1 MTQYDAGPGDWSDRE
16 WEMPGREQK
25 DQVKK
30 RRFSLPPWAMLA
42 ALVAAVILLCVGLVL
57 IVQAIRGG
65 REAESPTA
73 EAEMTGE
80 LQPPATEPAAVDMPA
95 PVPMVSPSPTIA
107 IPGAEV
113 PLPTQPTYTVIEPG
127 ASVVTINTEPLRM
140 RDQPTLNGAVLV
152 RLGNGTILTVVDGP
166 READGY
172 TWWMVRTEG
181 GREGWVAGSWLELE
195 E

>member
-30 RRFSLPPWAMLA
+30 RRFSLPPWGMLA
-42 ALVAAVILLCVGLVL
+42 ALVAAVVLLCVGLVL

-65 REAESPTA
+65 REAETPTA
-73 EAEMTGE
+73 ELDQPGE
-80 LQPPATEPAAVDMPA
+80 LQPPATEPENEDV
-95 PVPMVSPSPTIA
+95 PVRVPIVQPSPTVE
-107 IPGAEV
+107 IPGADIPE
-113 PLPTQPTYTVIEPG
+113 PTQATYTVIQTG
-127 ASVVTINTEPLRM
+127 ATVVTINTEPLRM

-152 RLGNGTILTVVDGP
+152 RLGNGTVLTVVDGP

-181 GREGWVAGSWLELE
+181 GRDGWVAENWLELKE
-195 E
+195 